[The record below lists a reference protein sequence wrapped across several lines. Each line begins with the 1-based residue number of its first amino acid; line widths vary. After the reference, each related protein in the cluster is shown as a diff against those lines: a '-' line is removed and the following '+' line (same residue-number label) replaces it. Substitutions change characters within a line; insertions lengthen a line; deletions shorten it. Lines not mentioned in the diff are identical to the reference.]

1 VKKLIFFDNFLGK
14 TVPFKMSA
22 VDSDFCIACRAGNL
36 QLAKSELK
44 NIVGT
49 NLYREILETSFSQ
62 AWTFGRDNICEWISG
77 MQPFF
82 VFERR
87 RGFTIAKIGNIL
99 LKKPGTT
106 PAKIDRT
113 KNF

>member
-1 VKKLIFFDNFLGK
+1 
-14 TVPFKMSA
+14 MSL
-22 VDSDFCIACRAGNL
+22 VDSRFCIACRVGNL

-49 NLYREILETSFSQ
+49 NGYRAIIATSFSQ
-62 AWTFGRDNICEWISG
+62 AWTFGHDSICEWISE
-77 MQPFF
+77 MHPFF

-87 RGFTIAKIGNIL
+87 RGFTIAKI
-99 LKKPGTT
+99 
-106 PAKIDRT
+106 DRT

>member
-1 VKKLIFFDNFLGK
+1 
-14 TVPFKMSA
+14 MSTF
-22 VDSDFCIACRAGNL
+22 DSDFYIACRAGNL

-49 NLYREILETSFSQ
+49 DLYRAIIETSFSQ
-62 AWTFGRDNICEWISG
+62 AWTFGHDNICEWISG
-77 MQPFF
+77 MHPFF

-87 RGFTIAKIGNIL
+87 LGFTMVKVDI
-99 LKKPGTT
+99 
-106 PAKIDRT
+106 T

>member
-1 VKKLIFFDNFLGK
+1 
-14 TVPFKMSA
+14 MSA
-22 VDSDFCIACRAGNL
+22 VDSDFYIACRRGNL

-49 NLYREILETSFSQ
+49 NGYRAIITTSFSQ
-62 AWTFGRDNICEWISG
+62 AWTFGHDSICEWISE
-77 MQPFF
+77 MHPFF

-87 RGFTIAKIGNIL
+87 RGFTIAKI
-99 LKKPGTT
+99 
-106 PAKIDRT
+106 DRT

>member
-1 VKKLIFFDNFLGK
+1 
-14 TVPFKMSA
+14 MS
-22 VDSDFCIACRAGNL
+22 VVNSDFFIACRRGDL

-49 NLYREILETSFSQ
+49 SLYRAIIHTSFCN
-62 AWTFGRDNICEWISG
+62 AWTFGHDNICEWISE
-77 MQPFF
+77 MHPFF

-87 RGFTIAKIGNIL
+87 HGFTVAKV
-99 LKKPGTT
+99 
-106 PAKIDRT
+106 DRT

>member
-1 VKKLIFFDNFLGK
+1 
-14 TVPFKMSA
+14 MSTF
-22 VDSDFCIACRAGNL
+22 DSDFYIACRAGNL

-49 NLYREILETSFSQ
+49 NGYRAIIETSFSQ
-62 AWTFGRDNICEWISG
+62 AWTFGHDNICEWISG
-77 MQPFF
+77 MHPFF

-87 RGFTIAKIGNIL
+87 LGYTMVKV
-99 LKKPGTT
+99 
-106 PAKIDRT
+106 DRT